1 MAARI
6 KVEWKRR
13 SLTLVQKGFILQRLL
28 ASCTA
33 RPKFFISMFSSAR
46 WHSSLP
52 EGGTVDHREAASASG
67 SQGFVLGLA

>member
-1 MAARI
+1 MNASENKGCVKESCRM
-6 KVEWKRR
+6 

-33 RPKFFISMFSSAR
+33 RPKFFISMFNSAR

-52 EGGTVDHREAASASG
+52 EEGTVDHKETP
-67 SQGFVLGLA
+67 

>member
-1 MAARI
+1 M
-6 KVEWKRR
+6 

-33 RPKFFISMFSSAR
+33 RPKFFISMFNSAR

-52 EGGTVDHREAASASG
+52 EEGTVDHKEIASVSSSEGFCSRSRISRAST
-67 SQGFVLGLA
+67 

>member
-1 MAARI
+1 M
-6 KVEWKRR
+6 

-33 RPKFFISMFSSAR
+33 RPKFFISMFNSAR

-52 EGGTVDHREAASASG
+52 EEGTVDHKETPWR
-67 SQGFVLGLA
+67 Q